1 MVVLFLMT
9 AAYFKEI
16 LMELL
21 RKGAILILQ
30 TLNRDIDFLMTLFI
44 DIVVGCLICI
54 IFTRFLNKY
63 FLQLKR
69 IEGEGEETTF
79 DLMLII

>member
-1 MVVLFLMT
+1 MVVFFLMT

-16 LMELL
+16 LMKLL

-30 TLNRDIDFLMTLFI
+30 TLNRNIDFFDDSFI

-69 IEGEGEETTF
+69 IKGEGEETNF
-79 DLMLII
+79 